1 MRLHTPRFRRSRYWS
16 VALNGVIC
24 ALPLFYPH
32 TGIAREKQ
40 PAESAKSGPRVTSQ
54 LNGSVPT
61 KHGQRLH
68 LVIDLGNVV
77 VHTQETNQVD
87 YRVRLET
94 DSSQKDAKLLLKSF
108 SMSARQTADGV
119 YLRGQTAGCQCRGRL
134 WVTVEVN
141 VPKNYNV
148 EMSTGGGNVETED
161 LNGRL
166 GITTA
171 GGNIL
176 VGNVGGPARLNTDGG
191 HITVKNVSGD
201 LVATTGG
208 GHITTGSIAGN
219 ATLHTVGGHIRV
231 ASVENLARL
240 DTGGGNVTLEHS
252 GGELVASTGGGQ
264 IDVGEAAGL
273 VKAKTA
279 GGGIRVVRVSG
290 PTNLETGGGSI
301 YLTEVDGA
309 VKASTEAGGITA
321 WFVST
326 AKPGTCDFQ
335 SSDGDIVVYL
345 PRKLPITIDAQIQD
359 GDDHR
364 VIFDPAFPVKITY
377 DDASNGTRRLRAAGE
392 LNGGGQVL
400 RLRTV
405 AGNIRLMLSDAD
417 KQLVMYRQQ
426 MEQLEQNLRMQMR
439 LLEQSMAADSRP

>member
-1 MRLHTPRFRRSRYWS
+1 MLLQMPGSRRSRPWNII
-16 VALNGVIC
+16 LNGLIC
-24 ALPLFYPH
+24 ALPLFSPH
-32 TGIAREKQ
+32 TSIAHDNQ
-40 PAESAKSGPRVTSQ
+40 PGNPAKSGPRVTSQ

-61 KHGQRLH
+61 KKGQRLR

-77 VHTQETNQVD
+77 VHTQQTNQVD
-87 YRVRLET
+87 YRVRLEA
-94 DSSQKDAKLLLKSF
+94 DSSQKDAKMLLKSF
-108 SMSARQTADGV
+108 SMNARQTVEGG

-141 VPKNYNV
+141 VPKNYNI
-148 EMSTGGGNVETED
+148 ELSTGGGNIETED
-161 LNGRL
+161 INGRL
-166 GITTA
+166 GISAA

-176 VGNVGGPARLNTDGG
+176 AGNVGGPARLSTDGG
-191 HITVKNVSGD
+191 HITVKNVAGD
-201 LVATTGG
+201 LMASTGG

-301 YLTEVDGA
+301 YLTEVDGGGN
-309 VKASTEAGGITA
+309 TTPQEGGIKA
-321 WFVST
+321 LFVLHPE
-326 AKPGTCDFQ
+326 AREG
-335 SSDGDIVVYL
+335 GVY
-345 PRKLPITIDAQIQD
+345 
-359 GDDHR
+359 
-364 VIFDPAFPVKITY
+364 
-377 DDASNGTRRLRAAGE
+377 
-392 LNGGGQVL
+392 
-400 RLRTV
+400 
-405 AGNIRLMLSDAD
+405 
-417 KQLVMYRQQ
+417 
-426 MEQLEQNLRMQMR
+426 
-439 LLEQSMAADSRP
+439 

>member
-1 MRLHTPRFRRSRYWS
+1 MLATRDSRRLQSLLNSLVCAFPLLFPVLGSAHTPKAS
-16 VALNGVIC
+16 N
-24 ALPLFYPH
+24 
-32 TGIAREKQ
+32 
-40 PAESAKSGPRVTSQ
+40 PANSGPRITSQ
-54 LNGSVPT
+54 LSGSVPT
-61 KHGQRLH
+61 KAGQRLH
-68 LVIDLGNVV
+68 LVTDLGNIV
-77 VHTQETNQVD
+77 VHTQNTNQVD

-94 DSSQKDAKLLLKSF
+94 DSAQKDAKLLLKSF
-108 SMSARQTADGV
+108 SVSARQTADGV
-119 YLRGQTAGCQCRGRL
+119 YFRGQTSGCECRGRL

-141 VPKNYNV
+141 VPRNYNL
-148 EMSTGGGNVETED
+148 ELSTGGGNVETED
-161 LNGRL
+161 INGRL
-166 GITTA
+166 GVSTA

-176 VGNVGGPARLNTDGG
+176 SGNVNGPARLNTDGG
-191 HITVKNVSGD
+191 HITVKNVGGD

-252 GGELVASTGGGQ
+252 GGELIASTGGGQ

-273 VKAKTA
+273 VRAKTA
-279 GGGIRVVRVSG
+279 GGGIHVVRVSG

-309 VKASTEAGGITA
+309 VRASTGAGGITA
-321 WFVST
+321 WFVSS
-326 AKPGTCDFQ
+326 AKPGNCDFQ

-345 PRKLPITIDAQIQD
+345 PRKLPITIDAQIQE

-364 VIFDPAFPVKITY
+364 VIFDPAFPVKVTF
-377 DDASNGTRRLRAAGE
+377 DDAANGTRRLRAAGE
-392 LNGGGQVL
+392 LNGGGEVL

-405 AGNIRLMLSDAD
+405 AGNIRLILSDTE
-417 KQLVMYRQQ
+417 KQVVMYKQQ
-426 MEQLEQNLRMQMR
+426 MEQLEQRLQMQMR

>member
-1 MRLHTPRFRRSRYWS
+1 MPSTRRSRRLES
-16 VALNGVIC
+16 LLSGLVC
-24 ALPLFYPH
+24 ALPLLFPLA
-32 TGIAREKQ
+32 GAAREKE
-40 PAESAKSGPRVTSQ
+40 PSNPAKSGPRVTSQ

-61 KHGQRLH
+61 KPGQRLH

-77 VHTQETNQVD
+77 IHTQNTNQVD
-87 YRVRLET
+87 YRVRLEA
-94 DSSQKDAKLLLKSF
+94 DASQKDAKLLLKSF
-108 SMSARQTADGV
+108 SMNARQSVEGV
-119 YLRGQTAGCQCRGRL
+119 YLRGQTFGRQCSGRL

-141 VPKNYNV
+141 VPKNYNLEV
-148 EMSTGGGNVETED
+148 STGGGNIESED
-161 LNGRL
+161 IYGRIGL
-166 GITTA
+166 STA

-176 VGNVGGPARLNTDGG
+176 AGNVGGPARLSTDGG
-191 HITVKNVSGD
+191 HITVKNVAGD

-273 VKAKTA
+273 VKARTA

-309 VKASTEAGGITA
+309 VKASTGAGGITA
-321 WFVST
+321 WFVSSG
-326 AKPGTCDFQ
+326 KPGNCDFQ
-335 SSDGDIVVYL
+335 SSDGDIVIYL
-345 PRKLPITIDAQIQD
+345 PRKLPITIDAQIQN

-364 VIFDPAFPVKITY
+364 VIFDPAFPMKISY
-377 DDASNGTRRLRAAGE
+377 DDAANGTRRVRAAGD
-392 LNGGGQVL
+392 LNGGGEVL

-405 AGNIRLMLSDAD
+405 AGNIRLMLSDTD
-417 KQLVMYRQQ
+417 KQLVMYKQQ
-426 MEQLEQNLRMQMR
+426 MEQLEQRLQMQMR
-439 LLEQSMAADSRP
+439 LLEQSMAADDRP